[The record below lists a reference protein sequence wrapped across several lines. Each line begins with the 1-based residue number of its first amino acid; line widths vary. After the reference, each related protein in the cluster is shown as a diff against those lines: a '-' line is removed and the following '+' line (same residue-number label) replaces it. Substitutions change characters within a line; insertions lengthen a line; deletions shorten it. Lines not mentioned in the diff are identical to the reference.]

1 MRSVNKQDAERFS
14 TGSTGSDDSARAGWR
29 VSSRCS
35 HGDCVQVG
43 SLPARSVTVRSV
55 TERFVAVRDTKNRGA
70 GPDLVFAP
78 TAWRSFVAG
87 VKIGP
92 AAS

>member
-14 TGSTGSDDSARAGWR
+14 TGSSDSTGAGWR
-29 VSSRCS
+29 TSSRCS

-43 SLPARSVTVRSV
+43 SLPARSI
-55 TERFVAVRDTKNRGA
+55 AVRDTKNRGA

-78 TAWRSFVAG
+78 AAWSSFIAG
-87 VKIGP
+87 VKRGA

>member
-14 TGSTGSDDSARAGWR
+14 ADSTDATWR
-29 VSSRCS
+29 TSSRCS

-43 SLPARSVTVRSV
+43 SLPARAVG
-55 TERFVAVRDTKNRGA
+55 VRDTKNRGG

-78 TAWRSFVAG
+78 EAWRSFIAG
-87 VKIGP
+87 VKRGGTTR
-92 AAS
+92 

>member
-14 TGSTGSDDSARAGWR
+14 TGSASSPDSTGAGWR
-29 VSSRCS
+29 TSSRCS

-43 SLPARSVTVRSV
+43 PLPARS
-55 TERFVAVRDTKNRGA
+55 VAVRDTKNGGA

-78 TAWRSFVAG
+78 AAWSSFIAG
-87 VKIGP
+87 VKGGA